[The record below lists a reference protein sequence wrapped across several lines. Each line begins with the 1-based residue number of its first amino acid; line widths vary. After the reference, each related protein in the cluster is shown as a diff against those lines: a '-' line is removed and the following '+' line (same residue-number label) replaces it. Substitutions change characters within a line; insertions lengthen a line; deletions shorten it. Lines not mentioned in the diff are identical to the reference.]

1 MTMPTDVQ
9 RMERLEQLIEW
20 GYEDKIVI
28 AQDICFKHWA
38 SSYGGQGYA
47 HILENILPRMRKRGF
62 SKENIDNILIENPKR
77 ILTFK

>member
-20 GYEDKIVI
+20 GYENKIVV
-28 AQDICFKHWA
+28 AQDICFKHWS

-47 HILENILPRMRKRGF
+47 HILESIVPRMRKRGF
-62 SKENIDNILIENPKR
+62 SNENIDNILIENPKR